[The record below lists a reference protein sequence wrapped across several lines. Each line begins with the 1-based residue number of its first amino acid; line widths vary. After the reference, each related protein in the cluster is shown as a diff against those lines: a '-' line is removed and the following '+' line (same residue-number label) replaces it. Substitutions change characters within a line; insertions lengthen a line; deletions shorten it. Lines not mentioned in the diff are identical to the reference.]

1 MELRQ
6 EIVNQAIH
14 CVWYC
19 INASSGRIE
28 PTEIQFLRDLAIKTK
43 YCNVPL
49 VVILTKSILKEN
61 VKQIKEE
68 IEKENLPI
76 KKIIPVL
83 SKIFQ
88 LMVEGK

>member
-1 MELRQ
+1 MYG
-6 EIVNQAIH
+6 IVLT
-14 CVWYC
+14 
-19 INASSGRIE
+19 ASSGRIE

-83 SKIFQ
+83 SENFPTDGGMEIKAHGIEQ
-88 LMVEGK
+88 LAWK